1 MAHRKNATHIAV
13 CLFFFEKCAVG
24 HRLRSY
30 AQRPENSDDKK
41 KETNEKE
48 EEEEEEEEEED
59 EIRTDAA
66 VGLEVRCRLQPRYG
80 AGNRRRNGRRK
91 TALAEEEEE
100 EEEEE
105 QMKSEAVGPSGGRV
119 GSHCE
124 LNERFARTGRII
136 TPGR

>member
-1 MAHRKNATHIAV
+1 MVIGYGRTRNDPKIATT
-13 CLFFFEKCAVG
+13 
-24 HRLRSY
+24 
-30 AQRPENSDDKK
+30 KK
-41 KETNEKE
+41 KETNEK